1 MSVYFLRN
9 TTTDEIVNRVEWDGV
24 TEYTPEDGLELVLD
38 TGSYFYTGSFPEITT
53 THYGGLFQGDFVGTS
68 TGSFNGYSGS
78 LDWLD
83 AFATA
88 SRTGS
93 FTGSLTGS
101 LNGWSGSLDWIG
113 NFPTA
118 SYRTGSFTG
127 SFTGSL
133 QGSSSYSETSS
144 YFSSIKSGV
153 INMGEWAVDMA
164 FNYTASVNFSSSYST
179 GNYSIAITP
188 AGDIRNFTI
197 TNKRLN
203 GFNVDTN
210 SGTPMTS
217 DVYWIAIPYNNP

>member
-88 SRTGS
+88 S
-93 FTGSLTGS
+93 
-101 LNGWSGSLDWIG
+101 
-113 NFPTA
+113 
-118 SYRTGSFTG
+118 RTGSFTG

-217 DVYWIAIPYNNP
+217 DVYWIVIPYNNP